1 MNFSTILLLIL
12 TISICIC
19 AYILLALNTNIVQID
34 LLIKQYDVELGKLIL
49 VTFLG
54 SMIVTLLGHIFEA
67 QSLPREAQDPP
78 QSYQNAA
85 QNVKN
90 LMFETKSL

>member
-12 TISICIC
+12 TISIGIC
-19 AYILLALNTNIVQID
+19 AYFLLALNTNIVQID

-54 SMIVTLLGHIFEA
+54 SMIVTLFLELIFF
-67 QSLPREAQDPP
+67 SSRNKGKDD
-78 QSYQNAA
+78 
-85 QNVKN
+85 
-90 LMFETKSL
+90 